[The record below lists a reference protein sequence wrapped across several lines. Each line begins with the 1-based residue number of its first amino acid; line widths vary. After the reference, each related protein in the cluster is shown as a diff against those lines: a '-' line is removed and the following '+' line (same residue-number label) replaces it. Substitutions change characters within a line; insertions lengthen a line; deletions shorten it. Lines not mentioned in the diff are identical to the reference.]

1 MSDKSQSDNAF
12 PPSQAVALAS
22 LVDYGEGAIVSRTL
36 RKTKAGTMTVFAFD
50 KGQALSEH
58 SAPFDAY
65 VQVLE
70 GSVEV
75 VIGGRPIEVSTGEMV
90 LMPADIPH
98 AVHAKQRFKMLLM
111 MFKA

>member
-1 MSDKSQSDNAF
+1 MSDTSKPDNAF
-12 PPSQAVALAS
+12 PPSEAVALAG
-22 LVDYGEGAIVSRTL
+22 LVDYAEGAVVSRTL
-36 RKTKAGTMTVFAFD
+36 RKTKGSTMTVFAFD
-50 KGQALSEH
+50 QGQALSEH

-75 VIGGRPIEVSTGEMV
+75 VIGGKPIEVAAGEMV

-98 AVHAKQRFKMLLM
+98 AVNARQRFKMLLL